1 MRKLPMCFFGFAR
14 LGLISTAARFLA
26 LAVAFLILVPA
37 LADDKPAETKPP
49 EPAQIVFTNPLAMAP
64 GKAQTLL
71 LRGLR
76 LEGATSVKLLGLEPA
91 PEVVL
96 KKKEKA
102 GAPDKLDVKDVGDS
116 ICEVE
121 FTLPADFS
129 AAELELSIQTGEVVS
144 LGYKLVLRPVDKL
157 VVESEPNNGFRQA
170 LGLQAGQTIVGSI
183 QSPGDVDVFEFSGV
197 AGHTIVAEVFAHRGG
212 SALDSLLSLH
222 LPNGQ
227 LLAQSDDQTTTR
239 DSLLKFTLPSAG
251 SYCLVLQDAND
262 RGGAAHPYRLD
273 LRTE

>member
-1 MRKLPMCFFGFAR
+1 M
-14 LGLISTAARFLA
+14 STGVRSLA
-26 LAVAFLILVPA
+26 LSAAFYLVSPA
-37 LADDKPAETKPP
+37 LADDKPAEIKPP
-49 EPAQIVFTNPLAMAP
+49 EPAQIVFTQPLAIAP

-71 LRGLR
+71 LRGFR

-91 PEVVL
+91 PEVAL

-129 AAELELSIQTGEVVS
+129 AAELELSVQTGEFS
-144 LGYKLVLRPVDKL
+144 SPGHKLPVRPMDKL
-157 VVESEPNNGFRQA
+157 AVETEPNNGFRQA
-170 LGLQAGQTIVGSI
+170 QGVQLGQTIVGSI

-197 AGHTIVAEVFAHRGG
+197 AGQMIVAEIFAQRAG

-222 LPNGQ
+222 TPGGQ
-227 LLAQSDDQTTTR
+227 LLSQADDQASTR
-239 DSLLKFTLPSAG
+239 DSLLKFTLPASG
-251 SYCLVLQDAND
+251 SYRLVLQDAND
-262 RGGAAHPYRLD
+262 RGGAAHPYRLE